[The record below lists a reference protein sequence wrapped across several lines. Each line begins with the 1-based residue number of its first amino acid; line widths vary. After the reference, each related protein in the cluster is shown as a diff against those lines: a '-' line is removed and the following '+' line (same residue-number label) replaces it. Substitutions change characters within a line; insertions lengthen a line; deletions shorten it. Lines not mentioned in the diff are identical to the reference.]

1 MGQAIKNGY
10 RQKVILMRKTTLEIV
25 MSTRRSWER
34 EKMIQATSYFFLD
47 YSRIVDYSVEK

>member
-10 RQKVILMRKTTLEIV
+10 RQKVILMTKTTLEIV
-25 MSTRRSWER
+25 MSTRRSWKR
-34 EKMIQATSYFFLD
+34 EKMTQATNYFFLD